1 MAGKQPGVWK
11 KPLTL
16 NNDTN
21 DSSFPGLQPTASPE
35 VNNKIEYEELQQNE
49 LLALEAIYGDDFVMH
64 SETQSAWKVEFYDVP
79 PRITL
84 RDPTGQP
91 KLTAYRKPNHILTYG

>member
-11 KPLTL
+11 TPLTL

-35 VNNKIEYEELQQNE
+35 VNHKIEYEELQQNE
-49 LLALEAIYGDDFVMH
+49 ILALEAIYGDDFVMH
-64 SETQSAWKVEFYDVP
+64 SETQSAWKVESYDVP
-79 PRITL
+79 RA
-84 RDPTGQP
+84 PTGQP
-91 KLTAYRKPNHILTYG
+91 KLTPYRKPNHTLTYG